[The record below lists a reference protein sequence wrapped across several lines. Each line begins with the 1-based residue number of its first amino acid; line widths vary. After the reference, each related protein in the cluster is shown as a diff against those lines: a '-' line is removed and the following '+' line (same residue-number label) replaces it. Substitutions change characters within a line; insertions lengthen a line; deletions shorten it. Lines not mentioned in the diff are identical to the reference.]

1 MCDQPPQRVP
11 DRTCSLNTGILA
23 ENVLRI
29 TMTALSKKE
38 IVAGLKKLGIHS
50 DLELDSFLKE
60 YKEYCT
66 DENNVHSHQA
76 YRKNTLMYR
85 SFSNRLNQ
93 VCLSAVTFI
102 GNVLSIPIVKIHNQ
116 SKR

>member
-1 MCDQPPQRVP
+1 M
-11 DRTCSLNTGILA
+11 A
-23 ENVLRI
+23 
-29 TMTALSKKE
+29 ALSKQE

-66 DENNVHSHQA
+66 DERSVHSQQA
-76 YRKNTLMYR
+76 YAKGNFILRT
-85 SFSNRLNQ
+85 FSNRFNQ
-93 VCLSAVTFI
+93 ACLSAVTFI
-102 GNVLSIPIVKIHNQ
+102 SNVLSVPKVKVHNQ